1 LSKVEYV
8 IREATLKDIPTVM
21 DINRKCLPENYTQS
35 FFLQHYR
42 KFPKAFIVAEVNGNV
57 VGYIMCR
64 IEYGI
69 SNFKFAL
76 SKKGHVIS
84 IAVLPQYRRMGIGYN
99 LMIKAMEAMKNYGA
113 TEVYLEVRV
122 SNYPAIRLY
131 EKLNYTIV
139 NRIQGYYA
147 DGEDAYVMARQ
158 L

>member
-1 LSKVEYV
+1 MSTIRYT
-8 IREATLKDIPTVM
+8 IREVTLKDIPIVM
-21 DINRKCLPENYTQS
+21 DINRKCLPENYSQS
-35 FFLQHYR
+35 FFIQHYR
-42 KFPKAFIVAEVNGNV
+42 KYPKAFLVADIDGEV

-64 IEYGI
+64 IEYGM

-84 IAVLPQYRRMGIGYN
+84 IAVLPQYRRMRIGYN

-131 EKLNYTIV
+131 EKLNYVIT